1 MKQTILE
8 LLKNREFLE
17 AARMAYEMP
26 IADMVD
32 VLISLDDDTL
42 IPFCNELD
50 NKVLA
55 DCIGK
60 LDKENQQRIIDEIK
74 QDKLKAVMEE
84 MTPQDT
90 VTLVENLP
98 NDTALKLVE
107 EDEISILLKEKKFS
121 ILKPILAAEYPTD
134 LAEIF
139 SALPIEDLPLLFRL
153 LPKDLSAETFVEL
166 DSDKQE
172 ELIQKF
178 TDLELKSLMDE
189 LFIDDAADLIEEM
202 PSNIVKRLLA
212 QSDDKT
218 RGYINDILKYPKDS
232 AGSIMTMEYVYLR
245 ADMTVDTA
253 FYKIKKN
260 AIDKETIY
268 TCYIVDEDN
277 KLIGFVT
284 AKDLMLA
291 DRDALIKDI
300 MTTNVIYANTTDD
313 KEVVARKIAEYG
325 FLAIPIV
332 DDEKRL
338 VGIVTVDDA
347 MDVLQAENS
356 EDIAKMSGVT
366 SSDKPYIKRS
376 VFEIWK
382 NRIPW
387 LMVLMVSATF
397 TGLILNTF
405 EARLNAIST
414 VLFACIPM
422 MMDTGGNAGSQAS
435 VTVIRSLALNELEV
449 KDIFKVIWKE
459 LRVSLFIGLT
469 LAVACFAKLMLI
481 DNLLFGYSDY
491 EPLRCLVVSVAL
503 FITVIVAKLVG
514 SILPLV
520 AKALKLDPAVV
531 ASPFIT
537 TIVDA
542 LSLMIYCSL
551 AIIMLS

>member
-17 AARMAYEMP
+17 AARMVYEMP

-32 VLISLDDDTL
+32 ILISLDDDTL

-90 VTLVENLP
+90 VTLIENLP
-98 NDTALKLVE
+98 NNTALKLVE
-107 EDEISILLKEKKFS
+107 EDEISILLREKKFS

-178 TDLELKSLMDE
+178 TDIELKSLMDE

-366 SSDKPYIKRS
+366 SSDKPYVKRS

-459 LRVSLFIGLT
+459 FRVSLLIGAT

-491 EPLRCLVVSVAL
+491 EPLRCLVVSIAL